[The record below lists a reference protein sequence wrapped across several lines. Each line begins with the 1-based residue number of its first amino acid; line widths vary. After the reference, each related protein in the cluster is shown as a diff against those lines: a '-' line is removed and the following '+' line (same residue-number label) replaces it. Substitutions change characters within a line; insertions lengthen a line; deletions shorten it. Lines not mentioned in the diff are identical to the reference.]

1 METIAV
7 LVDWPFTRR
16 ARGHPQS
23 LPPLRPLDNMT
34 KTQAR
39 LILIALVHDGMDTG
53 KLTAKAKQEIRDA
66 VDVVLAL
73 VKA

>member
-1 METIAV
+1 MKKTPEHF
-7 LVDWPFTRR
+7 PN
-16 ARGHPQS
+16 S
-23 LPPLRPLDNMT
+23 LMT
-34 KTQAR
+34 KIQAR
-39 LILIALVHDGMDTG
+39 LILVALVHDGMDVG

>member
-1 METIAV
+1 M
-7 LVDWPFTRR
+7 LVDWPFARR
-16 ARGHPQS
+16 ARGYPEP
-23 LPPLRPLDNMT
+23 LPPLQSMDNMT
-34 KTQAR
+34 RAQAR
-39 LILIALVHDGMDTG
+39 LILVALVHDGMDVG

>member
-1 METIAV
+1 M
-7 LVDWPFTRR
+7 LVDWPFARR
-16 ARGHPQS
+16 ARGHPEP
-23 LPPLRPLDNMT
+23 LPPLWPLEYLMT
-34 KTQAR
+34 KIQAR
-39 LILIALVHDGMDTG
+39 LILVALVHDGMDVG